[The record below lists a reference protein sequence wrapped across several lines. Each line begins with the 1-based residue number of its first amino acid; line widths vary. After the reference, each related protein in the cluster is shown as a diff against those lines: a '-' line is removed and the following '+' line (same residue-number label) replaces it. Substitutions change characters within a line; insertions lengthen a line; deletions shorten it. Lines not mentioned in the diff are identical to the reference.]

1 MARDSV
7 GFAAGTDMP
16 TLPKALALIRSLV
29 APALCGHL
37 LHDIDI
43 HISLPHTF
51 RASTYHY

>member
-16 TLPKALALIRSLV
+16 TLPKALALTRSLV
-29 APALCGHL
+29 APALRGHL
-37 LHDIDI
+37 LHDIDVQ
-43 HISLPHTF
+43 ISLSHTF